1 VYFWLTLLNLLYQSS
16 RLDTFAERSPAEP
29 DAVSTDA
36 GKS

>member
-1 VYFWLTLLNLLYQSS
+1 MTSLLSKLFN
-16 RLDTFAERSPAEP
+16 TFAERSPAEP

>member
-1 VYFWLTLLNLLYQSS
+1 MVGSN
-16 RLDTFAERSPAEP
+16 TFAERSPAEP